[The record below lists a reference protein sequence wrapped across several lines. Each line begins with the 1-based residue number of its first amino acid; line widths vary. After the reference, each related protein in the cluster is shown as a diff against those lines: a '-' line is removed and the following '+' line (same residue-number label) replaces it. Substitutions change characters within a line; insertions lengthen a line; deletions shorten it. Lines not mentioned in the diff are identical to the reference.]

1 MKAVIMAGGR
11 GTRIA
16 ALAGDL
22 PKPMLPIDGRP
33 VLERE
38 LGSLREQGVTDVLIT
53 VGHLAPAIMEYFGDG
68 SGCSP
73 QTGRPFG
80 VHIEY
85 FVEKEPLG
93 NAGALFRIR
102 DRLDEDFLLLNGDV
116 MFDVDLQRFAAFHK
130 VHGGLATLFTEL
142 IPKFQVGVVEF
153 SVEYFLFIP
162 LTLAMLFDPLSAAL
176 GAATGELVFSE
187 IMLGQFGGLGELEKF
202 LTVTIGVY
210 IAGRLVKDPR
220 NRALVGVAAITGTAA
235 QLLMGTVVD
244 ILKVQLAVEDFEAV
258 AGLPESV
265 FATEG
270 FAFLNDLL
278 FSGILFCLL
287 PTLYLVPKLYGKI
300 EPLLGM
306 APRTP
311 ESAVSGI
318 SPKALIVCAVGF
330 VCAIV
335 AELAA
340 TAGMSL
346 IDWEAEWAESGT
358 AMAVGMVAAAAVA
371 IIALLVIKK
380 NAGKKAAVN

>member
-1 MKAVIMAGGR
+1 MS
-11 GTRIA
+11 IA
-16 ALAGDL
+16 QKQTATQSQKL
-22 PKPMLPIDGRP
+22 MIF
-33 VLERE
+33 VLSM
-38 LGSLREQGVTDVLIT
+38 SL
-53 VGHLAPAIMEYFGDG
+53 Y
-68 SGCSP
+68 
-73 QTGRPFG
+73 
-80 VHIEY
+80 
-85 FVEKEPLG
+85 
-93 NAGALFRIR
+93 
-102 DRLDEDFLLLNGDV
+102 
-116 MFDVDLQRFAAFHK
+116 
-130 VHGGLATLFTEL
+130 GLATLFTEL

-210 IAGRLVKDPR
+210 IAGRLVKDPK
-220 NRALVGVAAITGTAA
+220 NRVMVGVAAITGTAA

-318 SPKALIVCAVGF
+318 SPKAL
-330 VCAIV
+330 

-358 AMAVGMVAAAAVA
+358 ALAVGMVAAAVVA

-380 NAGKKAAVN
+380 NAGKKSAVN

>member
-1 MKAVIMAGGR
+1 MS
-11 GTRIA
+11 IA
-16 ALAGDL
+16 QKQTATQSQKL
-22 PKPMLPIDGRP
+22 MIF
-33 VLERE
+33 VLSM
-38 LGSLREQGVTDVLIT
+38 SL
-53 VGHLAPAIMEYFGDG
+53 Y
-68 SGCSP
+68 
-73 QTGRPFG
+73 
-80 VHIEY
+80 
-85 FVEKEPLG
+85 
-93 NAGALFRIR
+93 
-102 DRLDEDFLLLNGDV
+102 
-116 MFDVDLQRFAAFHK
+116 
-130 VHGGLATLFTEL
+130 GLATLFTEL

-210 IAGRLVKDPR
+210 IAGRLVKDPK
-220 NRALVGVAAITGTAA
+220 NRAMVGVAAITGTAA

-311 ESAVSGI
+311 DSAVSGI

-330 VCAIV
+330 VAAIA

-358 AMAVGMVAAAAVA
+358 ALALGMVAAAVIA
-371 IIALLVIKK
+371 IAALLIIKR
-380 NAGKKAAVN
+380 NVEKKAAVK

>member
-1 MKAVIMAGGR
+1 MELSKKQTATQSQKLMVFVLTMA
-11 GTRIA
+11 
-16 ALAGDL
+16 L
-22 PKPMLPIDGRP
+22 
-33 VLERE
+33 
-38 LGSLREQGVTDVLIT
+38 
-53 VGHLAPAIMEYFGDG
+53 Y
-68 SGCSP
+68 
-73 QTGRPFG
+73 
-80 VHIEY
+80 
-85 FVEKEPLG
+85 
-93 NAGALFRIR
+93 
-102 DRLDEDFLLLNGDV
+102 
-116 MFDVDLQRFAAFHK
+116 
-130 VHGGLATLFTEL
+130 GLATLFTEL
-142 IPKFQVGVVEF
+142 IPSFQAGIVEF

-210 IAGRLVKDPR
+210 VAGRMVKNPK
-220 NRALVGVAAITGTAA
+220 NYKMVGIAAITGTGL

-244 ILKVQLAVEDFEAV
+244 ILKVQFAVEDFEAV

-270 FAFLNDLL
+270 FAFANDLL

-306 APRTP
+306 APRTAD
-311 ESAVSGI
+311 SAVAGL
-318 SPKALIVCAVGF
+318 SPKAIGVCVIGFLCAV
-330 VCAIV
+330 V

-358 AMAVGMVAAAAVA
+358 ALAIGMVCAAALAVA
-371 IIALLVIKK
+371 ALLVIRK
-380 NAGKKAAVN
+380 NSERNVAC

>member
-1 MKAVIMAGGR
+1 MELAKKQTATQSQKLMVFVLTMA
-11 GTRIA
+11 
-16 ALAGDL
+16 L
-22 PKPMLPIDGRP
+22 
-33 VLERE
+33 
-38 LGSLREQGVTDVLIT
+38 
-53 VGHLAPAIMEYFGDG
+53 Y
-68 SGCSP
+68 
-73 QTGRPFG
+73 
-80 VHIEY
+80 
-85 FVEKEPLG
+85 
-93 NAGALFRIR
+93 
-102 DRLDEDFLLLNGDV
+102 
-116 MFDVDLQRFAAFHK
+116 
-130 VHGGLATLFTEL
+130 GLATLFTEL
-142 IPKFQVGVVEF
+142 IPSFQVGVVEF

-220 NRALVGVAAITGTAA
+220 NRAMVGVAAITGTAA

-318 SPKALIVCAVGF
+318 SPKALIVGAVGF

-358 AMAVGMVAAAAVA
+358 ALAVGILVAAVVA
-371 IIALLVIKK
+371 LAALLVIKK
-380 NAGKKAAVN
+380 TGSKRAAVD

>member
-1 MKAVIMAGGR
+1 MS
-11 GTRIA
+11 IA
-16 ALAGDL
+16 QKQTATQSQKL
-22 PKPMLPIDGRP
+22 MIF
-33 VLERE
+33 VLSM
-38 LGSLREQGVTDVLIT
+38 SL
-53 VGHLAPAIMEYFGDG
+53 Y
-68 SGCSP
+68 
-73 QTGRPFG
+73 
-80 VHIEY
+80 
-85 FVEKEPLG
+85 
-93 NAGALFRIR
+93 
-102 DRLDEDFLLLNGDV
+102 
-116 MFDVDLQRFAAFHK
+116 
-130 VHGGLATLFTEL
+130 GLATLFTEL

-235 QLLMGTVVD
+235 QLLMGTAVD

-311 ESAVSGI
+311 DSAVSGI
-318 SPKALIVCAVGF
+318 SPKALAVCAVGF

-380 NAGKKAAVN
+380 ERREKGRGELT

>member
-1 MKAVIMAGGR
+1 MN
-11 GTRIA
+11 A
-16 ALAGDL
+16 AQKQSATQSQKL
-22 PKPMLPIDGRP
+22 MIF
-33 VLERE
+33 VLSM
-38 LGSLREQGVTDVLIT
+38 SL
-53 VGHLAPAIMEYFGDG
+53 Y
-68 SGCSP
+68 
-73 QTGRPFG
+73 
-80 VHIEY
+80 
-85 FVEKEPLG
+85 
-93 NAGALFRIR
+93 
-102 DRLDEDFLLLNGDV
+102 
-116 MFDVDLQRFAAFHK
+116 
-130 VHGGLATLFTEL
+130 GLATLFTEL
-142 IPKFQVGVVEF
+142 IPKFQLGLVEL

-162 LTLAMLFDPLSAAL
+162 LTLAILFDPLSAAL

-210 IAGRLVKDPR
+210 IAGRLVKDPK
-220 NRALVGVAAITGTAA
+220 NRAMVGVAAITGTAA

-311 ESAVSGI
+311 DSAVSGI

-330 VCAIV
+330 VAAIA

-346 IDWEAEWAESGT
+346 VDWEAEWAGNGT
-358 AMAVGMVAAAAVA
+358 ALALGMVAAAVIA
-371 IIALLVIKK
+371 IAALLIIKR
-380 NAGKKAAVN
+380 NVEKKAAVK

>member
-1 MKAVIMAGGR
+1 MSTIQNRSATQSQKLMIF
-11 GTRIA
+11 
-16 ALAGDL
+16 
-22 PKPMLPIDGRP
+22 
-33 VLERE
+33 VLTM
-38 LGSLREQGVTDVLIT
+38 SL
-53 VGHLAPAIMEYFGDG
+53 Y
-68 SGCSP
+68 
-73 QTGRPFG
+73 
-80 VHIEY
+80 
-85 FVEKEPLG
+85 
-93 NAGALFRIR
+93 
-102 DRLDEDFLLLNGDV
+102 
-116 MFDVDLQRFAAFHK
+116 
-130 VHGGLATLFTEL
+130 GLATLFTEL
-142 IPKFQVGVVEF
+142 IPKFQVGLAEF

-202 LTVTIGVY
+202 ITVTIGVY

-220 NRALVGVAAITGTAA
+220 NRAMVGVAAITGTAA
-235 QLLMGTVVD
+235 QLLMGTIVD
-244 ILKVQLAVEDFEAV
+244 IVKVQFAVEDFEAV
-258 AGLPESV
+258 EGLPESV

-278 FSGILFCLL
+278 FSGIFFCLL

-311 ESAVSGI
+311 DSAVSGI
-318 SPKALIVCAVGF
+318 SPKALAVCAVGF

-380 NAGKKAAVN
+380 NAGKKSAVN

>member
-1 MKAVIMAGGR
+1 MS
-11 GTRIA
+11 IA
-16 ALAGDL
+16 QKQTATQSQKL
-22 PKPMLPIDGRP
+22 MIF
-33 VLERE
+33 VLSM
-38 LGSLREQGVTDVLIT
+38 SL
-53 VGHLAPAIMEYFGDG
+53 Y
-68 SGCSP
+68 
-73 QTGRPFG
+73 
-80 VHIEY
+80 
-85 FVEKEPLG
+85 
-93 NAGALFRIR
+93 
-102 DRLDEDFLLLNGDV
+102 
-116 MFDVDLQRFAAFHK
+116 
-130 VHGGLATLFTEL
+130 GLATLFTEL

-210 IAGRLVKDPR
+210 IAGRLVKDPK
-220 NRALVGVAAITGTAA
+220 NRAMVGVAAISGTAA

-311 ESAVSGI
+311 DSAVSGI
-318 SPKALIVCAVGF
+318 SPKALLLCAGGF
-330 VCAIV
+330 ACAIV

-358 AMAVGMVAAAAVA
+358 ALAVAMIAAAAVVL
-371 IIALLVIKK
+371 IALLVIKK
-380 NAGKKAAVN
+380 TLGKKTSVN